1 MTDRI
6 RKLHIPGII
15 RNCGYICDIFTN
27 SSISVKYI
35 FVIKP
40 P

>member
-1 MTDRI
+1 MTDRT

-27 SSISVKYI
+27 SSINVKYI
-35 FVIKP
+35 FFLNP
-40 P
+40 

>member
-1 MTDRI
+1 MTDRT

-27 SSISVKYI
+27 SSINVKYI
-35 FVIKP
+35 FFIKP

>member
-1 MTDRI
+1 MTDRT
-6 RKLHIPGII
+6 RKLHIPVII